1 MTPRVPDLAR
11 RRETVRQAF
20 QQGAEA
26 ARDPRHSADYT
37 RELLRPLGERWA
49 AEVAKLSAEI
59 GAARRRLEAERADM
73 FAKVNVPL
81 GAADGPAV
89 AAIYGMAGALA
100 APEPR
105 GDVARRA
112 IGDGDTFTL
121 RVLLQSPP
129 SLDLLTPAARQ
140 EAEEGLLRAG
150 AGERYDLLQDERR
163 ELERLAGTLERDS
176 LEVYSARLAAA
187 DGLGDRA
194 AIEAASV
201 EALLAANGIG
211 G

>member
-11 RRETVRQAF
+11 RRESARQEF

-26 ARDPRHSADYT
+26 ARDPRHSAEYT
-37 RELLRPLGERWA
+37 RELLGPLGERWA

-59 GAARRRLEAERADM
+59 GAARRSLETERADM
-73 FAKVNVPL
+73 FAKANAPL
-81 GAADGPAV
+81 GAADGPGV
-89 AAIYGMAGALA
+89 TAIYGMAGALA

-112 IGDGDTFTL
+112 IDNGDTFTL

-129 SLDLLTPAARQ
+129 SLDLLTTGARQ
-140 EAEEGLLRAG
+140 DAEEGLLRAVD
-150 AGERYDLLQDERR
+150 GERYDLLQEERR

-176 LEVYSARLAAA
+176 LEAYSARLAVA
-187 DGLGDRA
+187 DGPGDRA